1 MTNLSPRQ
9 FSPAMMPQR
18 KPEPQVEAAPS
29 SYSLTRHAAE
39 QATAKGFSHEDVL
52 EAANN
57 HQTRYENGRYPDQ
70 YRHIRGNIVA
80 VVHEP
85 TKKIRTVYENVA
97 ETDLRPDQT
106 DRDAQRYG
114 RNRARQG

>member
-9 FSPAMMPQR
+9 FSPAMMPKR
-18 KPEPQVEAAPS
+18 KPEPPAVEEPS
-29 SYSLTRHAAE
+29 GYRLTKHAAD
-39 QATAKGFSHEDVL
+39 QATAKGWSHDDVL

-70 YRHIRGNIVA
+70 FRHIRGDIVA

-85 TKKIRTVYENVA
+85 SKTIRTVYANVK

-114 RNRARQG
+114 RGRAGSR